1 MTTIFETLH
10 ENHIIFEN
18 HTINI
23 IIDNLVNKSNDIT
36 IEKIISNTVKT
47 SDTITSAKS
56 TGPTLSQAE
65 KAKSSSHSES
75 DRSGGSSSCGWCQS
89 DRSGSWDHGG
99 GGRSFSG
106 CRDR

>member
-36 IEKIISNTVKT
+36 IEKII
-47 SDTITSAKS
+47 
-56 TGPTLSQAE
+56 
-65 KAKSSSHSES
+65 
-75 DRSGGSSSCGWCQS
+75 
-89 DRSGSWDHGG
+89 
-99 GGRSFSG
+99 
-106 CRDR
+106 